1 MKKKQKQFAVIGMG
15 RFGQSVAN
23 TLFNTGYEVLAI
35 DNREKKIEEMAKKVT
50 HTVQADATDE
60 KALRSL
66 GLRNFDVVII
76 AIGDDDINASIM
88 TTLLVKEQ
96 GVQMV
101 VAKANSENHGKILD
115 KVGAD
120 RVVFPERDMG
130 VRVAHNLEC
139 TNILDHIEL
148 TPEYSLAEIEV
159 TENLANKSL
168 KELDLRAKYGINV
181 LAIKNCN
188 DEVNVSPGADVKINR
203 GDILIA
209 VGKEDKI
216 KKIEE
221 I

>member
-1 MKKKQKQFAVIGMG
+1 MKKKQFAVIGMG

-23 TLFNTGYEVLAI
+23 TLYNQGYEVLAI
-35 DNREKKIEEMAKKVT
+35 DNSEKKIEEMAKKVT

-60 KALRSL
+60 KALNSL

-96 GVQMV
+96 EVQMV

-139 TNILDHIEL
+139 TNILDYIEL

-159 TENLANKSL
+159 TENLADKSL

-181 LAIKNCN
+181 LAIKNSK
-188 DEVNVSPGADVKINR
+188 DEVNVSPGADMKINE